1 MKMFYYIIILL
12 LIFTYSESESFNQ
25 NYIHGQT
32 LSNVNKNITQQDVI
46 DNPSNVQEYD
56 PKRYF
61 EYILK
66 PSVHIDSLE
75 DILESIS
82 NPNINIIDLEHT
94 NYKPFY
100 DFAEINKILE
110 DQINKLSGPLGVF
123 KILDNVGHI
132 YKGLDIDYMKI
143 TFNLY
148 NISRSAATPVI
159 CYIYKTEGQY
169 IIKEIKLNFI
179 KHPKNIIT
187 KKQVVNKIDKYNN
200 ISYPSSLKNK
210 IDQHLNE
217 ENNKINEYNVKNA
230 KMIENNIN
238 NEYTIDYS
246 NNDPLEYNDLDNT
259 TDIQGVLQR
268 WYNKQ

>member
-1 MKMFYYIIILL
+1 

-25 NYIHGQT
+25 NYVHGQT
-32 LSNVNKNITQQDVI
+32 LSNTNKNVTQQDVI

-66 PSVHIDSLE
+66 PSVHIDSIE

-82 NPNINIIDLEHT
+82 NPNTNIIDLEHK
-94 NYKPFY
+94 NVKPFY
-100 DFAEINKILE
+100 DFAEINKLLE

-123 KILDNVGHI
+123 KILDNVGHM

-148 NISRSAATPVI
+148 NLSRSAATPVI

-169 IIKEIKLNFI
+169 IIKEIKLNFT

-187 KKQVVNKIDKYNN
+187 KKQVVNKTDKYNN
-200 ISYPSSLKNK
+200 ISYPSSL
-210 IDQHLNE
+210 
-217 ENNKINEYNVKNA
+217 NNKIAQYLDEENKQINTNNTRNA
-230 KMIENNIN
+230 NMIENNIN
-238 NEYTIDYS
+238 NEYTIDNS
-246 NNDPLEYNDLDNT
+246 NINNDSLEYNDLDNT